1 MKRGDLFYMT
11 NKRCSLND
19 AKGAI
24 DDFLLEH
31 SICDEG
37 TFFSIFR
44 ILTEYRV
51 LSYVCDLG
59 DIPYQ
64 TITVYRHGDRRERTE
79 LLVRLL
85 NTLGYDLKVV
95 RRD

>member
-1 MKRGDLFYMT
+1 MKKGEVFWKAYQKE
-11 NKRCSLND
+11 NFWS
-19 AKGAI
+19 AKDAI

-37 TFFSIFR
+37 TFYSIFR
-44 ILTEYRV
+44 ILTEHRI
-51 LSYVCDLG
+51 LSYVCELG